1 MTARRLPLLG
11 PPGAGKGTQAHRL
24 VDRLGIPQ
32 ISTGDMLR
40 AAVAAGTEVGR
51 KAKAIMERGD
61 LVPDEIVIGVA
72 EERLGQDDARRGF
85 VLDGFPRT
93 DAQAEALDALLTRLG
108 TPLERCI
115 ALWVDEEEIVRR
127 LLRRAT
133 IEGRSDDNEQAI
145 RHRIQVYHQ
154 QTAPLIAHYEAQGDA
169 ERYLNEVAAAMSP
182 GTDRKN
188 DHGLLKGLVV
198 ETRLA
203 IEMALNEATERLAL
217 EGELARLEMEWEAAE
232 EIAAIADTLG
242 LPEDVERQLDR
253 LRDRG

>member
-1 MTARRLPLLG
+1 MTARRLLLLG

-154 QTAPLIAHYEAQGDA
+154 QTAPLIAHYEAQGVLRRVDGDGG
-169 ERYLNEVAAAMSP
+169 M
-182 GTDRKN
+182 D
-188 DHGLLKGLVV
+188 
-198 ETRLA
+198 
-203 IEMALNEATERLAL
+203 
-217 EGELARLEMEWEAAE
+217 
-232 EIAAIADTLG
+232 EIANRIEEALT
-242 LPEDVERQLDR
+242 
-253 LRDRG
+253 